1 MIRSMTGYGAAERT
15 TDQVRVAAEVR
26 TVNNRYFKATI
37 RLPDGLGAVE
47 PRIEPILRRAI
58 TRGTVYVGVTVEPRG
73 AAARVPINAE
83 VLQAYRRDLETIA
96 PGATDDA
103 LLALPGVVG
112 EEEGRLTGIP
122 DLADLI
128 QAVVTEAVE
137 NLNRMRET
145 EGKATA
151 DDMAAIVDD
160 IERRVA
166 VVEARAPDVVRDYR
180 DRLQERVQTMLDGVE
195 VTLDDQTLVRE
206 VAFFA
211 ERSDINEELARLAS
225 HVQQFR
231 GLLGEPGLAG
241 RRFEF
246 ISQEM
251 VREANTIGS
260 KANDPEISREVVE
273 IKVGVDRLR
282 EQAQNVE

>member
-37 RLPDGLGAVE
+37 RLPDGLGALE
-47 PRIEPILRRAI
+47 PRIEPILRGAI

-83 VLQAYRRDLETIA
+83 VLQAYRRDLETLA
-96 PGATDDA
+96 PGVTDDA

-112 EEEGRLTGIP
+112 EAEGRLTGIP
-122 DLADLI
+122 DLPGLI
-128 QAVVTEAVE
+128 EAVVGEAVE

-151 DDMAAIVDD
+151 DDMAAIIDD
-160 IERRVA
+160 IERRVSA
-166 VVEARAPDVVRDYR
+166 VEARAPQIVQDYR
-180 DRLQERVQTMLDGVE
+180 NRLQERVQTLLDGVE
-195 VTLDDQTLVRE
+195 VTPDDQTLVRE

-225 HVQQFR
+225 HVRQFR
-231 GLLGEPGLAG
+231 DLLGAPGPVG